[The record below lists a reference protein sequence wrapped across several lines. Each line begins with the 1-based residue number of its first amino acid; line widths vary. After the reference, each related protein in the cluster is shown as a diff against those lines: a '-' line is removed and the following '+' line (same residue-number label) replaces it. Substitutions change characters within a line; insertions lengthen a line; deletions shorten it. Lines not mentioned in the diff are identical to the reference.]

1 MLNPIATL
9 PAVISPRKMHVPSD
23 GDDSE
28 ASLDVDFV
36 DSDYAVDD
44 EDDDLFFNNVDEGV
58 IDEGAAKGRI
68 VRPGRKRFAPI
79 GTDNDPADK

>member
-28 ASLDVDFV
+28 ASSDVDFV

-44 EDDDLFFNNVDEGV
+44 DDDDDLFCDNIDEGV
-58 IDEGAAKGRI
+58 IDEGASKGI
-68 VRPGRKRFAPI
+68 VVRAGRKRFPPP
-79 GTDNDPADK
+79 NWHRQ